1 MNPYTLGTPHHS
13 AWERLATL
21 HYDPLQWNLRD
32 LVDEVLVAVEPHE
45 AARTKLAVEA
55 AIETTVE
62 AFSGELLSITTRIM
76 ERIDKASST
85 PMSIMSWVEFFDLMR
100 NDVEAVI
107 MDASVSQAI
116 MDARA

>member
-21 HYDPLQWNLRD
+21 HGDPLQWNLRD

-45 AARTKLAVEA
+45 AAAVEA

-62 AFSGELLSITTRIM
+62 AFSGELLSITTGIM
-76 ERIDKASST
+76 ARIDEASST
-85 PMSIMSWVEFFDLMR
+85 PMSIMRWVEFFDLMR
-100 NDVEAVI
+100 NDME
-107 MDASVSQAI
+107 AI
-116 MDARA
+116 MDACIVDSKELTWD